1 MGDCPPLEGGRGS
14 QRRPKQ
20 MKVTIIPTAQQAQGI
35 NFSGKTAIVIDVL
48 RATSV
53 ITTALDNGARE
64 VIPVCTVE
72 EAENLYTNSDAT
84 TTLRGGERNAVK
96 IEGFDLSNSPLEYK
110 KKTVEGKTIILTTT
124 NGTNAINNINGA
136 NEVVLACFRNAA
148 AVVSVIARRNDEA
161 IQKDSALSG
170 LPRFARND
178 VVIVCA
184 GTEGRFSLDD
194 GLCAGMI
201 IELLKQQTEVE
212 TDDLGLLLTHYYI
225 NSKANLLGA
234 LSGCYHLKRLFTL
247 GFYDDIKFC
256 LETDCVTTVPVCREG
271 KIVKM

>member
-1 MGDCPPLEGGRGS
+1 MRI
-14 QRRPKQ
+14 
-20 MKVTIIPTAQQAQGI
+20 TIIPTAQQAQGI
-35 NFSGKTAIVIDVL
+35 DFSGKTAIVIDVL

-64 VIPVCTVE
+64 VIPVRTVE
-72 EAENLYTNSDAT
+72 EAESLFVTCNASM
-84 TTLRGGERNAVK
+84 TLRGGERNALK

-110 KKTVEGKTIILTTT
+110 KKTVEGKTLILTTT
-124 NGTNAINNINGA
+124 NGTNAINNIKGA
-136 NEVVLACFRNAA
+136 DKVILACFRNAA
-148 AVVSVIARRNDEA
+148 AVADYLVG
-161 IQKDSALSG
+161 LSHRG
-170 LPRFARND
+170 SHD

-201 IELLKQQTEVE
+201 IDLLKQQTKVE
-212 TDDLGLLLTHYYI
+212 TDDLGLLLQRFY
-225 NSKANLLGA
+225 NESKSNLFSA

-256 LETDCVTTVPVCREG
+256 LETNCVTTVPVCREG

>member
-1 MGDCPPLEGGRGS
+1 MNI
-14 QRRPKQ
+14 Q
-20 MKVTIIPTAQQAQGI
+20 VIPTAQQAQGI

-64 VIPVCTVE
+64 VIPVSTVE
-72 EAENLYTNSDAT
+72 EAENLFADSDAT
-84 TTLRGGERNAVK
+84 TTLRGGERNALK
-96 IEGFDLSNSPLEYK
+96 IVGFDLSNSPLEYK
-110 KKTVEGKTIILTTT
+110 KKVVEGKTIILTTT
-124 NGTNAINNINGA
+124 NGTNAINNIIGA
-136 NEVVLACFRNAA
+136 DEVVLACFRNAV

-184 GTEGRFSLDD
+184 GTEGHFSLDD
-194 GLCAGMI
+194 GLCAGMLI
-201 IELLKQQTEVE
+201 GLLKQQTEVE

-234 LSGCYHLKRLFTL
+234 LSGCFHLKRLFTL
-247 GFYDDIKFC
+247 GFYDDIRFC
-256 LETDCVTTVPVCREG
+256 LETNCVATVPVCREG